1 MIINK
6 INNTISKPNPP
17 PNPAHLTPPP
27 ATAPILPPFS
37 NLLLKYVKRKKMKWL
52 DYVYEQYKLSRSM
65 GVDSKF

>member
-6 INNTISKPNPP
+6 INNTISKANPP
-17 PNPAHLTPPP
+17 PNPAHPTPPP